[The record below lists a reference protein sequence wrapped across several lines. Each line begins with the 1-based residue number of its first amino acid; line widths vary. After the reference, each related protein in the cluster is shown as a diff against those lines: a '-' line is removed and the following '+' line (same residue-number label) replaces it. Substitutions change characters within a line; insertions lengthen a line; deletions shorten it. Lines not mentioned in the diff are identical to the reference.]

1 MDKVQRK
8 LAAIK
13 WTAPVWACA
22 FSEFV
27 SIISALD
34 YMHLDL
40 NTFHGNFPYRNPFN
54 LRAHQRN
61 LTEQFSL
68 LVLFLSFFF
77 IPPFGSIN
85 GGLSLCV
92 YIYIYIIGVAMKQL
106 RLKRALASDSESL
119 QTNNEMRLLT
129 KKRKKKK

>member
-92 YIYIYIIGVAMKQL
+92 YIYIYHRRGNEAIEAKKSIGVRL
-106 RLKRALASDSESL
+106 RII
-119 QTNNEMRLLT
+119 TNQQ
-129 KKRKKKK
+129 